1 MKVLRWLPPV
11 LVIVLVSVPVFSQKE
26 DDAVREKQRQR
37 MVLSDMIIADSRELR
52 LPENRAL
59 VLARIGL
66 SIWDLDQKRAQNLF
80 QDAVNELIAA
90 QMAAETE
97 KRQGRQNH
105 LLNGD
110 NVRSQ
115 VLYSIANRDADFAL
129 KSFYRTRPAD
139 VERALASLSAKDQ
152 KIRTAGNDAYLAQ
165 NELNLEQN
173 LSRQAADQNPEKAI
187 ALLQAALKK
196 GVTAEA
202 LTLLKKLHEK
212 NPAAATETGAEI
224 IAQLLKKSFVIGTQP
239 DYASIQAAVSFL
251 SDHLRQRPTTDRSFR
266 FAASEMRS
274 LADRMVSV
282 FTDRPGLAGSG
293 YLQQFIPIAEK
304 IRPDAA
310 EKLREIATMFSQNG
324 FRPVQQ
330 EENYRRLFSS
340 DIPVEQVIAEAPKYT
355 PDLRRQ
361 LYQAAA
367 NRIVAEGGDV
377 ARANQ
382 VLTDHF
388 SDEALVM
395 AREGLNS
402 QLAHYL
408 MNQGRY
414 PEAEALIDEFPDPT
428 RFYSLISLADAAFSR
443 SQTENKT
450 LSLRVLEKARAV
462 LSPRPENSNEM
473 QQMLRL
479 IAAYVRMEPT
489 EAFNL
494 LDGLM
499 PQFNEIMEAAV
510 VVNGFQ
516 GGHNVR
522 NGEMLVNSGSS
533 AGIHLDGSLFNGL
546 AQKDFDRTNTF
557 IGTFSRREVRIQLR
571 QQMLETY

>member
-1 MKVLRWLPPV
+1 MKMLRWLPPF
-11 LVIVLVSVPVFSQKE
+11 LVIVLVSFPVFSQKE

-37 MVLSDMIIADSRELR
+37 MALSDMIIADSRELR
-52 LPENRAL
+52 LAENRAL
-59 VLARIGL
+59 VLARTGS

-105 LLNGD
+105 LLNGY

-212 NPAAATETGAEI
+212 NPAAATETGDEV
-224 IAQLLKKSFVIGTQP
+224 IAQLLKKSFVLGTQP
-239 DYASIQAAVSFL
+239 DYGSIQAAISFL
-251 SDHLRQRPTTDRSFR
+251 SDHLRQRPATDRSFR
-266 FAASEMRS
+266 FAASDMRS
-274 LADRMVSV
+274 LADRMVAV
-282 FTDRPGLAGSG
+282 FTDRSGLAASG

-304 IRPDAA
+304 IRPDAV
-310 EKLREIATMFSQNG
+310 EKLRQITAMVSQNG

-340 DIPVEQVIAEAPKYT
+340 DIPVEQVIAEAPKYA
-355 PDLRRQ
+355 PELRRQ
-361 LYQAAA
+361 LYQTAA
-367 NRIVAEGGDV
+367 NRVVASGDL
-377 ARANQ
+377 ARARQ
-382 VLTDHF
+382 MLIDHF
-388 SDEALVM
+388 SDEALSI
-395 AREGLNS
+395 ALEGLNS
-402 QLAHYL
+402 QHANYL
-408 MNQGRY
+408 MNQGRF
-414 PEAEALIDEFPDPT
+414 PEAEALIDEFLEPT

-443 SQTENKT
+443 SQAENKT
-450 LSLRVLEKARAV
+450 FSLRVLEKARAA

-479 IAAYVRMEPT
+479 ISAYVRIEPT

-499 PQFNEIMEAAV
+499 QQFNELMEAAV

-516 GGHNVR
+516 AGHNVR
-522 NGEMLVNSGSS
+522 NGEMLLNSGSP
-533 AGIHLDGSLFNGL
+533 AGIHLDSSLFRGL
-546 AQKDFDRTNTF
+546 AQKDFDRTNAL
-557 IGTFSRREVRIQLR
+557 IGTFSRREVRLQVR